1 MITTTFPEGP
11 ARNRALAIY
20 TACGASG
27 FSFGL
32 VLGGLLTQVG
42 WRWTF
47 LLPVPLAAAVLIA
60 LPRFIANDR
69 PATGDAKGF
78 DVPGAVTITAG
89 MLILV
94 RAVVRAPNVGW
105 GSSETLVSLLIAVA
119 LLATFVAIEL
129 RTRRPLVRLGLL
141 QSGPL
146 ARANITAMV
155 VFGSYVGFQF
165 VGTLYLQALLGWSP
179 IGTALAFLP
188 GGLIVAFASPRVG
201 PLAERFGTERMIA
214 LGLGAF
220 VIGYALM
227 LRIHD
232 TLNYP
237 AVFLPTMLLI
247 GVGFAL
253 CFPMMNIQGTAGVAD
268 HEQGVASGLV
278 QTSFQVGGAIVL
290 AVVTAI
296 VSSGA
301 SGSPAHVVDT
311 YRVALE
317 VVTGVSGVGLL
328 VALAG
333 VASGRRQVAR
343 LATAES

>member
-1 MITTTFPEGP
+1 
-11 ARNRALAIY
+11 
-20 TACGASG
+20 
-27 FSFGL
+27 
-32 VLGGLLTQVG
+32 
-42 WRWTF
+42 
-47 LLPVPLAAAVLIA
+47 VPLAAAILIA
-60 LPRFIANDR
+60 LPRFIPADR
-69 PATGDAKGF
+69 PAAAARGGY

-89 MLILV
+89 MLLLV
-94 RAVVRAPNVGW
+94 RTVVRAPQVGW
-105 GSSETLVSLLIAVA
+105 GSVETLVSLLIAVA
-119 LLATFVAIEL
+119 LLVAFVAIEL
-129 RTRRPLVRLGLL
+129 RSSRPLVRLGILR
-141 QSGPL
+141 SGPL
-146 ARANITAMV
+146 ARANVTAMV

-201 PLAERFGTERMIA
+201 PLADRFGTERMIA
-214 LGLGAF
+214 LGLAAF

-232 TLNYP
+232 TLSYA

-278 QTSFQVGGAIVL
+278 QTSFQVGGAVVL

-296 VSSGA
+296 VSSGG
-301 SGSPAHVVDT
+301 SGSATHVVDT

-317 VVTGVSGVGLL
+317 VVTGVSGVGLI

-333 VASGRRQVAR
+333 VATGRRRQLAR
-343 LATAES
+343 LAAAES

>member
-1 MITTTFPEGP
+1 
-11 ARNRALAIY
+11 
-20 TACGASG
+20 
-27 FSFGL
+27 
-32 VLGGLLTQVG
+32 
-42 WRWTF
+42 
-47 LLPVPLAAAVLIA
+47 VPLAAAILIA
-60 LPRFIANDR
+60 LPRFIPADR
-69 PATGDAKGF
+69 PAAAARGGY

-89 MLILV
+89 MLLLV
-94 RAVVRAPNVGW
+94 RTVVRAPQVGW
-105 GSSETLVSLLIAVA
+105 GSVETLVSLLIAVA
-119 LLATFVAIEL
+119 LLVAFVAIEL
-129 RTRRPLVRLGLL
+129 RSSRPLVRLGILR
-141 QSGPL
+141 SGPL
-146 ARANITAMV
+146 ARANVTAMV

-201 PLAERFGTERMIA
+201 PLADRFGTERMIA
-214 LGLGAF
+214 LGLAAF

-232 TLNYP
+232 TLSYA

-278 QTSFQVGGAIVL
+278 QTSFQVGGAVVL

-296 VSSGA
+296 VSSGG
-301 SGSPAHVVDT
+301 SGSATHVVDT

-317 VVTGVSGVGLL
+317 VVTGVSGVGLV

-333 VASGRRQVAR
+333 LATGRRHQLAR
-343 LATAES
+343 LAAAES